1 MVAEGGGEKKDL
13 RMFTLS
19 ICLSFS
25 RSAAVL
31 HWMHNLMNVVVIIL
45 RIRAPE
51 GSSRWETRGGPDR
64 ENDSR
69 RNGPI

>member
-1 MVAEGGGEKKDL
+1 MAEGGEKKDL
-13 RMFTLS
+13 RMCTLS
-19 ICLSFS
+19 TCLSFS
-25 RSAAVL
+25 RSDAAVL
-31 HWMHNLMNVVVIIL
+31 HWTHNLMNVVNIIL